1 MLGDAITSKHIFSGS
16 TSTSIQFGLDF
27 WNSAKRV
34 NNSVESFFAASSIGV
49 SLTESVPTVGSTLKD
64 DILKLFES
72 VSKISPMF
80 QQKADKV
87 SFASTN
93 SVLNHTPIL
102 IDRCTA
108 IPGKEKHFTKKNRAD
123 Q

>member
-1 MLGDAITSKHIFSGS
+1 MLVLGDAITSKHIFSGS

-102 IDRCTA
+102 IDRCA
-108 IPGKEKHFTKKNRAD
+108 AHLGKQFYQKE
-123 Q
+123 